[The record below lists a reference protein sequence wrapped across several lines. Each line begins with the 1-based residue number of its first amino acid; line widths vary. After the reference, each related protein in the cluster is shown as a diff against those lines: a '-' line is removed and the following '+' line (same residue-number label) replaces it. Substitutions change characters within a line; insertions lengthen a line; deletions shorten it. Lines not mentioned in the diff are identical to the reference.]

1 MVLVMSLLKKH
12 RWLGRVGPPMVFA
25 LGRAAWPT
33 IHLEVFGSEHLAGA
47 YQKYGQ
53 AILAF
58 WHNRLLLLPYIY
70 HYEMHLS
77 RLVAMVSK
85 SRDGEFTAKYLKK
98 FGFHCIRGSSSKG
111 GMETFTQTIRMAKQK
126 YDIAIATDGPRGP
139 IYKVQPGIIKLAQIT
154 SLPIVPAS
162 YQVSIRREL
171 SSWDKFIVPGPF
183 TRLAFEVAPIITVP
197 RRAGK
202 NQLEQ
207 IRIQLQSQLEQ
218 LHIRG
223 LDRLKER
230 GEPASIMAKCVGDR
244 RD

>member
-1 MVLVMSLLKKH
+1 MNLLKKH
-12 RWLGRVGPPMVFA
+12 RWLERVGPQLIFA
-25 LGRAAWPT
+25 LSRAAWAT
-33 IHLEVFGSEHLAGA
+33 IRMEVFGGEHLARA

-70 HYEMHLS
+70 HYEMHL
-77 RLVAMVSK
+77 RCLVAMVSK
-85 SRDGEFTAKYLKK
+85 SRDGELTANFLKK
-98 FGFHCIRGSSSKG
+98 FGVHCIRGSSSKG
-111 GMETFTQTIRMAKQK
+111 GMETFTQAIRMAKQG

-139 IYKVQPGIIKLAQIT
+139 IYQVQAGVIKLAQIT

-162 YQVSIRREL
+162 YQASIRREL
-171 SSWDKFIVPGPF
+171 SSWDKFIVPSPF
-183 TRLAFEVAPIITVP
+183 AKLAFEIAPIITVP

-218 LHIRG
+218 LHVRG
-223 LDRLKER
+223 PARLKER
-230 GEPASIMAKCVGDR
+230 GEPASILAQCTGDR
-244 RD
+244 RDY